1 MFVLPLGHY
10 RGITVSFDLARAER
24 SIAQALGGFPV
35 DLRALRDRF
44 CRGGDPF
51 IMHDAPGAEHIFC
64 ELYSVPD
71 EIRATYFQLKVLELL
86 LFLQVLDPGPV
97 RERRPYFYR
106 AQVEKVKAA
115 RDFMVS
121 DLTVEHTIDELA
133 DRFDLPPT
141 AFKTCFTAAF
151 KAVIGQT
158 PTVHRRDRARYV
170 R

>member
-1 MFVLPLGHY
+1 
-10 RGITVSFDLARAER
+10 
-24 SIAQALGGFPV
+24 
-35 DLRALRDRF
+35 
-44 CRGGDPF
+44 
-51 IMHDAPGAEHIFC
+51 MHDAPGAEHIFC

-141 AFKTCFTAAF
+141 AFKTCFKGVYGLPPYAYR
-151 KAVIGQT
+151 GLRQ
-158 PTVHRRDRARYV
+158 PLQVHRRLQGRDRPNPHRPPPRPRKVRAIAR
-170 R
+170 

>member
-1 MFVLPLGHY
+1 
-10 RGITVSFDLARAER
+10 
-24 SIAQALGGFPV
+24 
-35 DLRALRDRF
+35 
-44 CRGGDPF
+44 
-51 IMHDAPGAEHIFC
+51 MHDAPGAEHIFC

-115 RDFMVS
+115 RDFMVA

-141 AFKTCFTAAF
+141 AFKTCFKGVYGLPPYAYLRTFRMERAAALLRETDLRVADIGLAVGYDSPSKFTAAF